1 MTNLAIFDLDRTLI
15 TCDSDV
21 AWAAY
26 LAEKG
31 IFSEED
37 SQKRDQFYD
46 DYDNGCLDIDAFLRF
61 QLAPLAKFSRDKL
74 DLMHAEFMN
83 KYIVHHIT
91 ETAKNMVKNHIDNGD
106 DVVLVSATN
115 EFVITPIAAR
125 FGIKEIVGVK
135 LVTDKNN
142 NYTGEYTGT
151 PSFKEGKIVRLNEWL
166 DLHGKKMSDYN
177 RTFFYSDSHNDL
189 PLLRLV
195 DCPVA
200 VNPDAVLQAEAI
212 QKNWKIISFTE

>member
-31 IFSEED
+31 IFTAED

-61 QLAPLAKFSRDKL
+61 QLAPLGKFSRSEL
-74 DLMHAEFMN
+74 DRMHAEFMD

-91 ETAKNMVKNHIDNGD
+91 ETAKNIVQNHIDNND
-106 DVVLVSATN
+106 TVVLVSATN
-115 EFVITPIAAR
+115 EFVITPIAAQ
-125 FGIKEIVGVK
+125 FGIHNVVGVC
-135 LVTDKNN
+135 LVIDQNG

-166 DLHGKKMSDYN
+166 AQHGKTMSDYQ
-177 RTFFYSDSHNDL
+177 RTYFYSDSHNDL

-195 DCPVA
+195 DNPVA
-200 VNPDAVLQAEAI
+200 VNPDAILRTEAI
-212 QKNWKIISFTE
+212 EKGWKIITFTE

>member
-31 IFSEED
+31 IFNED
-37 SQKRDQFYD
+37 DSKKRDQFYA

-61 QLAPLAKFSRDKL
+61 QLAPLGKFSRHEL
-74 DLMHAEFMN
+74 DAMHAEFMD

-91 ETAKNMVKNHIDNGD
+91 KTAKNIVKKHIDNND
-106 DVVLVSATN
+106 TVVLVSATN
-115 EFVITPIAAR
+115 EFVITPIAAQ
-125 FGIKEIVGVK
+125 FGIHNVVGVR
-135 LVTDKNN
+135 LVIDQNG

-151 PSFKEGKIVRLNEWL
+151 PSFREGKIVRLQEWL
-166 DLHGKKMSDYN
+166 ANNGKTMQDYD
-177 RTFFYSDSHNDL
+177 RSFFYSDSHNDL

-200 VNPDAVLQAEAI
+200 VNPDPLLRQEATDKGWTII
-212 QKNWKIISFTE
+212 QFTE

>member
-26 LAEKG
+26 LADKG
-31 IFSEED
+31 VFNED
-37 SQKRDQFYD
+37 DSKKRDQFYD

-61 QLAPLAKFSRDKL
+61 QLAPLGKFSRHEL
-74 DLMHAEFMN
+74 DAMHAEFMD

-91 ETAKNMVKNHIDNGD
+91 KTAKNIVKKHIDNND
-106 DVVLVSATN
+106 TVVLVSATN
-115 EFVITPIAAR
+115 EFVITPIAAQ
-125 FGIKEIVGVK
+125 FGIHNVVGVR
-135 LVTDKNN
+135 LVIDQNG

-151 PSFKEGKIVRLNEWL
+151 PSFREGKIVRLQEWL
-166 DLHGKKMSDYN
+166 ANNGKTMQDYD
-177 RTFFYSDSHNDL
+177 RSFFYSDSHNDL

-200 VNPDAVLQAEAI
+200 VNPDPLLRQEATDKGWTII
-212 QKNWKIISFTE
+212 QFTE

>member
-1 MTNLAIFDLDRTLI
+1 M
-15 TCDSDV
+15 
-21 AWAAY
+21 
-26 LAEKG
+26 
-31 IFSEED
+31 
-37 SQKRDQFYD
+37 
-46 DYDNGCLDIDAFLRF
+46 
-61 QLAPLAKFSRDKL
+61 
-74 DLMHAEFMN
+74 
-83 KYIVHHIT
+83 
-91 ETAKNMVKNHIDNGD
+91 
-106 DVVLVSATN
+106 
-115 EFVITPIAAR
+115 
-125 FGIKEIVGVK
+125 K

>member
-26 LAEKG
+26 LADKG
-31 IFSEED
+31 VFNED
-37 SQKRDQFYD
+37 DSKKRDQFYD

-61 QLAPLAKFSRDKL
+61 QLAPLGKFSRSEL
-74 DLMHAEFMN
+74 DRMHAEFMD

-91 ETAKNMVKNHIDNGD
+91 KTAKNIVKKHIDNND
-106 DVVLVSATN
+106 TVVLVSATN
-115 EFVITPIAAR
+115 EFVITPIAAQ
-125 FGIKEIVGVK
+125 FGIHNVVGVR
-135 LVTDKNN
+135 LVIDQNG

-151 PSFKEGKIVRLNEWL
+151 PSFREGKIVRLQEWL
-166 DLHGKKMSDYN
+166 ANNGKTMQDYD
-177 RTFFYSDSHNDL
+177 RSFFYSDSHNDL

-200 VNPDAVLQAEAI
+200 VNPDPLLRQEATDKGWTII
-212 QKNWKIISFTE
+212 QFTE

>member
-31 IFSEED
+31 IFTAED
-37 SQKRDQFYD
+37 SKKRDQFYD

-61 QLAPLAKFSRDKL
+61 QLAPLRQFSRDEL
-74 DLMHAEFMN
+74 NRMHAEFMD
-83 KYIVHHIT
+83 KYIVQHIT

-106 DVVLVSATN
+106 EVVLVSATN

-125 FGIKEIVGVK
+125 FGIHNVVGVK

-166 DLHGKKMSDYN
+166 NLRGKTMADYA
-177 RTFFYSDSHNDL
+177 RTYFYSDSHNDL

-200 VNPDAVLQAEAI
+200 VNPDAVLRETAEN
-212 QKNWKIISFTE
+212 KGWKIISFME

>member
-31 IFSEED
+31 IFNEND
-37 SQKRDQFYD
+37 SKKRDQFYA

-61 QLAPLAKFSRDKL
+61 QLAPLGKFSRRQL
-74 DLMHAEFMN
+74 DAMHAEFMD

-125 FGIKEIVGVK
+125 FGIREVVGVK

-166 DLHGKKMSDYN
+166 QQQGKQMSDYE
-177 RTFFYSDSHNDL
+177 RTYFYSDSHNDL
-189 PLLRLV
+189 PLLCLV

-200 VNPDAVLQAEAI
+200 VNPDAVLHAAAI
-212 QKNWKIISFTE
+212 EKGWQIITFTE

>member
-31 IFSEED
+31 IFNEND
-37 SQKRDQFYD
+37 SKKRDQFYA

-61 QLAPLAKFSRDKL
+61 QLAPLGKFSRHEL
-74 DLMHAEFMN
+74 DTMHAEFMD

-91 ETAKNMVKNHIDNGD
+91 KTAKNIVQNHIDNND
-106 DVVLVSATN
+106 TVVLVSATN
-115 EFVITPIAAR
+115 EFVITPIAAQ
-125 FGIKEIVGVK
+125 FGIHNVVGVR
-135 LVTDKNN
+135 LVIDQNG

-151 PSFKEGKIVRLNEWL
+151 PSFREGKIVRLQEWL
-166 DLHGKKMSDYN
+166 ANNGKTMQDYD
-177 RTFFYSDSHNDL
+177 RSFFYSDSHNDL

-200 VNPDAVLQAEAI
+200 VNPDPLLRQEATDKGWTII
-212 QKNWKIISFTE
+212 QFTE

>member
-21 AWAAY
+21 AWATY

-31 IFSEED
+31 IFNED
-37 SQKRDQFYD
+37 DSKKRDQFYA

-61 QLAPLAKFSRDKL
+61 QLAPLGKFSRHEL
-74 DLMHAEFMN
+74 DAMHAEFMD

-91 ETAKNMVKNHIDNGD
+91 KTAKNIVKKHIDNND
-106 DVVLVSATN
+106 TVVLVSATN
-115 EFVITPIAAR
+115 EFVITPIAAQ
-125 FGIKEIVGVK
+125 FGIHNVVGVR
-135 LVTDKNN
+135 LVIDQNG

-151 PSFKEGKIVRLNEWL
+151 PSFREGKIVRLQEWL
-166 DLHGKKMSDYN
+166 ANNGKTMQDYD
-177 RTFFYSDSHNDL
+177 RSFFYSDSHNDL

-200 VNPDAVLQAEAI
+200 VNPDPLLRQEATDKGWTII
-212 QKNWKIISFTE
+212 QFTE

>member
-31 IFSEED
+31 IFNED
-37 SQKRDQFYD
+37 DSKKRDQFYA

-61 QLAPLAKFSRDKL
+61 QLAPLGKFSRRQL
-74 DLMHAEFMN
+74 DAMHAEFMD

-91 ETAKNMVKNHIDNGD
+91 KTAKNIVKKHIDNND
-106 DVVLVSATN
+106 TMVLVSATN
-115 EFVITPIAAR
+115 EFVITPIAAQ
-125 FGIKEIVGVK
+125 FGIHNVVGVR
-135 LVTDKNN
+135 LVIDQNG

-151 PSFKEGKIVRLNEWL
+151 PSFREGKIVRLQEWL
-166 DLHGKKMSDYN
+166 ANNGKTMQDYD
-177 RTFFYSDSHNDL
+177 RSFFYSDSHNDL

-200 VNPDAVLQAEAI
+200 VNPDPLLRQEATDKGWTII
-212 QKNWKIISFTE
+212 QFTE

>member
-31 IFSEED
+31 IFNED
-37 SQKRDQFYD
+37 DGKKRDQFYA

-61 QLAPLAKFSRDKL
+61 QLAPLGKFSRSEL
-74 DLMHAEFMN
+74 DRMHAEFMD

-91 ETAKNMVKNHIDNGD
+91 ETAKNIVQNHIDNND
-106 DVVLVSATN
+106 TVVLVSATN
-115 EFVITPIAAR
+115 EFVITPIAAQ
-125 FGIKEIVGVK
+125 FGIHNVVGVR
-135 LVTDKNN
+135 LVIDQNG

-166 DLHGKKMSDYN
+166 AQHGKTMSDYQ
-177 RTFFYSDSHNDL
+177 RTYFYSDSHNDL

-195 DCPVA
+195 DNPVA
-200 VNPDAVLQAEAI
+200 VNPDAILRTEAI
-212 QKNWKIISFTE
+212 EKGWKIITFTE

>member
-1 MTNLAIFDLDRTLI
+1 
-15 TCDSDV
+15 
-21 AWAAY
+21 
-26 LAEKG
+26 
-31 IFSEED
+31 
-37 SQKRDQFYD
+37 
-46 DYDNGCLDIDAFLRF
+46 
-61 QLAPLAKFSRDKL
+61 
-74 DLMHAEFMN
+74 
-83 KYIVHHIT
+83 
-91 ETAKNMVKNHIDNGD
+91 MVKNHIDNGD

-125 FGIKEIVGVK
+125 FGIREVVGVK

-166 DLHGKKMSDYN
+166 QQQGKQMRDYE
-177 RTFFYSDSHNDL
+177 RTYFYSDSHNDL

-200 VNPDAVLQAEAI
+200 INPDPVLRQEAI
-212 QKNWKIISFTE
+212 EKGWQIITFTE

>member
-31 IFSEED
+31 IFNED
-37 SQKRDQFYD
+37 DSKKRDQFYD

-61 QLAPLAKFSRDKL
+61 QLAPLGKFSRHEL
-74 DLMHAEFMN
+74 DTMHAEFMD
-83 KYIVHHIT
+83 KYIVRHIT
-91 ETAKNMVKNHIDNGD
+91 TTAKNMVKNHIDNGD

-115 EFVITPIAAR
+115 EFVITPIAAQ
-125 FGIKEIVGVK
+125 FGIHNVVGVR
-135 LVTDKNN
+135 LVIDQNG

-166 DLHGKKMSDYN
+166 QQQGKTMSDYE
-177 RTFFYSDSHNDL
+177 RTYFYSDSHNDL

-200 VNPDAVLQAEAI
+200 VNPDAVLHAAATEKGWQ
-212 QKNWKIISFTE
+212 IITFTE

>member
-31 IFSEED
+31 IFNEED
-37 SQKRDQFYD
+37 SKKRDQFYA
-46 DYDNGCLDIDAFLRF
+46 DYDNGCLDIDAFLCF
-61 QLAPLAKFSRDKL
+61 QLAPLGKFSRRQL
-74 DLMHAEFMN
+74 DAMHAEFMD

-91 ETAKNMVKNHIDNGD
+91 KTAKNIVKKHIDNND
-106 DVVLVSATN
+106 TMVLVSATN
-115 EFVITPIAAR
+115 EFVITPSAAQ
-125 FGIKEIVGVK
+125 FGIHNVVGVR
-135 LVTDKNN
+135 LVIDQNG

-151 PSFKEGKIVRLNEWL
+151 PSFREGKIVRLQEWL
-166 DLHGKKMSDYN
+166 ANNGKTMQDYD
-177 RTFFYSDSHNDL
+177 RSFFYSDSHNDL

-200 VNPDAVLQAEAI
+200 VNPDPLLRQEATDKGWTII
-212 QKNWKIISFTE
+212 QFTE